1 MGYKYSKSTTLFY
14 NDDYDYAELPSD
26 VVAVSDATHAKLFQ
40 AQSAGAAILPDADGN
55 PTAVENGGRGAVI
68 DLSTVTSESSYIPPN
83 TLAQDAALALPGAR
97 QYVYDNYSILNESTP
112 DAWVSYLK
120 ALMAISKGTDT
131 TSTSLP
137 EAPTT

>member
-14 NDDYDYAELPSD
+14 NDDFDYAELPSD
-26 VVAVSDATHAKLFQ
+26 VVAVSDATHATLFMAQ
-40 AQSAGAAILPDADGN
+40 AAGAAIIPDADGN

-68 DLSTVTSESSYIPPN
+68 DLSTVTAESSYIPPN
-83 TLAQDAALALPGAR
+83 TLAQDAAQALTSAR
-97 QYVYDNYSILNESTP
+97 EYVYNNYGILNEETP
-112 DAWVSYLK
+112 DAWVTYLK
-120 ALMAISKGTDT
+120 ALMAIAKGTDT